1 MHWNP
6 FGGIRKAWR
15 LTVGTCA
22 AAICCAA
29 PVAAQD
35 AAYPSKTIRIVV
47 PYLAGGGPDSVA
59 RLLGERLS
67 KAWGQPVIIDN
78 KPGAAGSIG
87 AQAVTQS
94 AADGYT
100 LLLTASGLV
109 QAPHLVANA
118 PYDPVRDFTPIA
130 HVGGTHLG
138 LFINAKTP
146 VATVREFVAYAQAN
160 PSKLNYA
167 SYGAGSLSHMFGEIF
182 NDVAGVDLTHVP
194 YKGDSP
200 AMVDLLESRVE
211 AAFLSVFF
219 VRQHVESGRIRALAV
234 TGATRSPLL
243 PQVPTFEEAGVQGMQ
258 AQGWFGLLAP
268 AGLQPALQQKIAA
281 EVTNI
286 LRQEDVRSRLLSMG
300 VVAAGSTPE
309 AFAEMVK
316 HDFGMYGSIF
326 KKYGIKT
333 Q

>member
-1 MHWNP
+1 MP
-6 FGGIRKAWR
+6 SVLSGCCERWR
-15 LTVGTCA
+15 LA
-22 AAICCAA
+22 AAICVSAIVAA
-29 PVAAQD
+29 GPAAAQD
-35 AAYPSKTIRIVV
+35 STYPTKTVRMVV
-47 PYLAGGGPDSVA
+47 PYLAGGGPDAVA
-59 RLLGERLS
+59 RLLAEKLS
-67 KAWGQPVIIDN
+67 AAWGQPVIVDN
-78 KPGAAGSIG
+78 KPGAAGAIG
-87 AQAVTQS
+87 AQTVARS

-100 LLLTASGLV
+100 LLMTASGLV
-109 QAPHLVANA
+109 QAPHLLANA
-118 PYDPVRDFTPIA
+118 PYDPIRDFAPIT

-146 VATVREFVAYAQAN
+146 AATVSEFVAYAKAN
-160 PSKLNYA
+160 PRKLNYA
-167 SYGAGSLSHMFGEIF
+167 SYGAGSLSNMFGEIF

-200 AMVDLLESRVE
+200 AMVDLTENRVD

-219 VRQHVESGRIRALAV
+219 ARQHVESGRIRVLAV

-243 PQVPTFEEAGVQGMQ
+243 PDVPTFEEKGVRGMQ

-268 AGLQPALQQKIAA
+268 AGLEPAVQKKIAA
-281 EVTNI
+281 DVTSI

-300 VVAAGSTPE
+300 VVAGGSTPE
-309 AFAEMVK
+309 AFTEMVK

-326 KKYGIKT
+326 KKYGIRS